1 MAKISKRARQYLQYP
16 DKLFRRVKGADG
28 KLHLSKNAKAFH
40 PGQGVYRSSY
50 KNAMRLTRTETN
62 AAYRLADQDRWQRMD
77 FVVGM
82 RVHKSNNHPTED
94 ICDVLAGDYPKTFK
108 FSAWH
113 PQCRCYVTSIL
124 CTKEEMMQ
132 MQRDI
137 LAGKSTNGFRSVNEV
152 RTVPKAFTDWVDA
165 NGDRI
170 MRAKAL
176 PYFLKDNGKI
186 VDGEWVLNTAIQSK
200 ATGSVATLS
209 KNAVALNNFGGK
221 AISAIT
227 EAVSATYKLSDDV
240 AIPLYNFIHS
250 QKGMFKGDVEL
261 NRKRMGKHGA
271 LAKTEAFLEN
281 NGKLKSY
288 ITISTSDIRVTIHGK
303 KVIFNPYK
311 ELEGAIKA
319 IKEGR
324 GLTFLQEYSIEN
336 VWHEM
341 LHTSSR
347 WWMDKKKSLDS
358 SYITPME
365 CITQFCARMSYD
377 RLLKNL
383 GGKTKWSSEIK
394 KHGLGYRKEV
404 RNFYTLLDYCGIT
417 ENYAYSYFE
426 GKYRSYYYDN
436 FRDAMIKLFAGSKK
450 IPTSNIERLIGNL
463 SMNVD
468 EFAKELTG
476 V

>member
-1 MAKISKRARQYLQYP
+1 M
-16 DKLFRRVKGADG
+16 KGADG

-186 VDGEWVLNTAIQSK
+186 VDGKWVINSGIKKNT
-200 ATGSVATLS
+200 
-209 KNAVALNNFGGK
+209 
-221 AISAIT
+221 T
-227 EAVSATYKLSDDV
+227 EFSRL
-240 AIPLYNFIHS
+240 
-250 QKGMFKGDVEL
+250 GMFGRKKEKNVCEL
-261 NRKRMGKHGA
+261 PDISEIFVPLMVSQRNN
-271 LAKTEAFLEN
+271 TEKFLK
-281 NGKLKSY
+281 KLGY
-288 ITISTSDIRVTIHGK
+288 SD
-303 KVIFNPYK
+303 
-311 ELEGAIKA
+311 KA
-319 IKEGR
+319 IKG
-324 GLTFLQEYSIEN
+324 I
-336 VWHEM
+336 HEM
-341 LHTSSR
+341 PFKTA
-347 WWMDKKKSLDS
+347 D
-358 SYITPME
+358 
-365 CITQFCARMSYD
+365 Q
-377 RLLKNL
+377 
-383 GGKTKWSSEIK
+383 GKC
-394 KHGLGYRKEV
+394 R
-404 RNFYTLLDYCGIT
+404 
-417 ENYAYSYFE
+417 
-426 GKYRSYYYDN
+426 
-436 FRDAMIKLFAGSKK
+436 
-450 IPTSNIERLIGNL
+450 
-463 SMNVD
+463 
-468 EFAKELTG
+468 
-476 V
+476 

>member
-1 MAKISKRARQYLQYP
+1 
-16 DKLFRRVKGADG
+16 
-28 KLHLSKNAKAFH
+28 
-40 PGQGVYRSSY
+40 
-50 KNAMRLTRTETN
+50 MRLTRTETN

-186 VDGEWVLNTAIQSK
+186 VDGKWVLNTAIQSK
-200 ATGSVATLS
+200 ATGSVAALS

-240 AIPLYNFIHS
+240 AIPLYNFIHN

-288 ITISTSDIRVTIHGK
+288 ITISTSDIRVTVHGR
-303 KVIFNPYK
+303 KVTFNPYK

-319 IKEGR
+319 IKDGKE
-324 GLTFLQEYSIEN
+324 LTFLQEYSIEN

-347 WWMDKKKSLDS
+347 WWRDKKKSLDS

-383 GGKTKWSSEIK
+383 GGKAKWSSEIK
-394 KHGLGYRKEV
+394 KHGLGYRNEV
-404 RNFYTLLDYCGIT
+404 KNFYTLFDYCGIT
-417 ENYAYSYFE
+417 ENDAYGYFE
-426 GKYRSYYYDN
+426 GKYRSYYYDD
-436 FRDAMIKLFAGSKK
+436 FRGAMIKLLSTTKK
-450 IPTSNIERLIGNL
+450 APTNYLEELVDALWEDSNKFVKRFKD
-463 SMNVD
+463 V
-468 EFAKELTG
+468 
-476 V
+476 